1 MPRLYPRTRESADA
15 RAALMAKLPSQFP
28 LESDNLSC
36 SIRTR
41 YLQAERYNPCGR
53 KEKILFDKI
62 TSRIDK
68 LIYGLDQNYVIP
80 QDVTQKVVAGVYNG
94 ITTMELDNLA
104 AETAAYLTTKHPDYA
119 ILAAR
124 IAISNLHKETKKSFS
139 QVISDLYNFVNPK
152 TGKRAALISKET
164 FEVVSAN
171 AQTLDAAIIYNRDF
185 NYNYFG
191 FKTLERRVVERPQH
205 LIMRVAVGIHGSDI
219 ERVIETYNLMSE
231 RYSTHATPTLFNA
244 GTPNPQLSSCFL
256 VCMKDDSIE
265 GIHDTLKDC
274 AMISKSAGGIG
285 LSMHNIR
292 ATGYWSFLLDVV
304 LWLILPIDP
313 ILQGRTVI
321 PTASCPCSES
331 TMRPRVM
338 VDQGGNKRPG
348 AFAIYL
354 EPWHA
359 DIFEFI
365 DLRKNHG
372 KEQMRARDLFLA
384 LWIPDLF
391 MKRVEANGE
400 CEEFEA
406 LYEKYE
412 KEGRARQTI
421 SAQKLWYAI
430 LEAQIETGTPYMLY
444 KDAANS
450 KSNQK
455 NLGTIKSSNLCTEIV
470 EYSSP
475 EETAK
480 LHEITKVVAFNLN
493 RIIDV
498 NYYPIPEARRSNMRH
513 RPIGVGVQG
522 LADAFQALRMPF
534 DSPAAKELNQQI
546 FETIYHG
553 ALEAS
558 AEMAEKDGPYESY
571 QGSPASL
578 GQLQYD
584 MWGVTP
590 SPLWDWDALKAKIA
604 KNGLRNSLLTAPMPT
619 ASTSQ
624 ILGNN
629 ECFEP
634 YTSNIYTRRLVDLGL
649 WDDHMKNMIIAHN
662 GSVQNIPTIPD
673 DVKAIYKTVWEISQ
687 KKILELAAD
696 RGAFIC
702 QSQSLNVHL
711 AAPTLGQLTSMHFY
725 GWKRGQDGHVLPPHT
740 RPAAQAIQFTVDQS
754 ILNDAK
760 RRSCNDCG
768 PSPNA
773 PPPPLSSST
782 SNSRNASSSTPVG
795 GREPA
800 AAVKEAAVAPAV
812 PSSAAPAT
820 ADAEA
825 EAMLAKMALEDPDFA
840 AALKQLEDRKLE
852 EAKMYCALENK
863 EDCLINSGRYRGS
876 ELYHLDNLTFVETVN
891 PETPWGFAS
900 SPITICR
907 LPSGA
912 LIAFLARHGTGH
924 TITPSAVN
932 GRANIAALKSLGVRA
947 ILAFSAVGSLREEIP
962 PGDFCLPTQIIDR
975 TKGVRVASFFT
986 GNIVA
991 HASFADPFSKKLV
1004 AWLEVKVDE
1013 ALKKEGRNVKLHTN
1027 KTIVCMEGP
1036 QFSTRAES
1044 LMYRQWGG
1052 DLINMSVLPEAK
1064 LAREAE
1070 LGPVSVTRWLRRPRT
1085 TILGGRTEAGVTAA
1099 DVFKTL
1105 QANASTS
1112 RFVAAY
1118 VLEELAKGVADNNL
1132 MSILTEEEG
1141 SMKFS
1146 LMRQSSAEKDDP
1158 VAAQQLAYILP
1169 NYFGPS
1175 SKLG

>member
-1 MPRLYPRTRESADA
+1 
-15 RAALMAKLPSQFP
+15 MAFVFKRG
-28 LESDNLSC
+28 E
-36 SIRTR
+36 
-41 YLQAERYNPCGR
+41 R

-139 QVISDLYNFVNPK
+139 QVITDLYNFINPK

-164 FEVVSAN
+164 YDVVSAN

-191 FKTLERRVVERPQH
+191 FKTLERSYLLRIEGRVVERPQH
-205 LIMRVAVGIHGSDI
+205 LIMRVAVGIHGSDV

-231 RYSTHATPTLFNA
+231 RYFTHATPTLFNA

-256 VCMKDDSIE
+256 VCMKEDSIE
-265 GIHDTLKDC
+265 GIYDTLKDC

-285 LSMHNIR
+285 VSMHNIR
-292 ATGYWSFLLDVV
+292 ATGSYIAGTNGYSNGIVPMLRVYDA
-304 LWLILPIDP
+304 
-313 ILQGRTVI
+313 
-321 PTASCPCSES
+321 TA
-331 TMRPRVM
+331 RY

-400 CEEFEA
+400 WSLFCPNEAPGLHEVHSEEFEA

-412 KEGRARQTI
+412 KEGRARKVI
-421 SAQKLWYAI
+421 PAQKLWYAI

-455 NLGTIKSSNLCTEIV
+455 NLGTIKSSNLCTEII

-475 EETAK
+475 EETAVCNLASISLPSCISDGKYDFQK
-480 LHEITKVVAFNLN
+480 LHDITKVVAFNLN

-522 LADAFQALRMPF
+522 LADAFQCLRIPF

-558 AEMAEKDGPYESY
+558 SDMAEKDGPYESY
-571 QGSPASL
+571 EGSPASL

-590 SPLWDWDALKAKIA
+590 SAFWNWDALKAKIA
-604 KNGLRNSLLTAPMPT
+604 KTGLRNSLLTAPMPT

-634 YTSNIYTRRLVDLGL
+634 YTSNIYTRRVLSGEFQVVCPWLLRELVDLGL

-662 GSVQNIPTIPD
+662 GSVQNIPSIPD

-687 KKILELAAD
+687 KKILELSAD

-711 AAPTLGQLTSMHFY
+711 SAPTLGQLTSMHFY
-725 GWKRGQDGHVLPPHT
+725 GWKRGLKTGMYYLRT
-740 RPAAQAIQFTVDQS
+740 KPAAQAIQFTVDQS
-754 ILNDAK
+754 ILNDARVQNANAK
-760 RRSCNDCG
+760 ATKASAAAAAVSEALVTTIATAVPPMP
-768 PSPNA
+768 PS
-773 PPPPLSSST
+773 PPLSS
-782 SNSRNASSSTPVG
+782 ASSSSRDESLPTSARGRQPPVIAK
-795 GREPA
+795 EVPVA
-800 AAVKEAAVAPAV
+800 ATVLA
-812 PSSAAPAT
+812 SAAPT
-820 ADAEA
+820 AGDAEA
-825 EAMLAKMALEDPDFA
+825 DAMLAQMASEDPDFA

-863 EDCLINSGRYRGS
+863 EDCLMCSG
-876 ELYHLDNLTFVETVN
+876 
-891 PETPWGFAS
+891 
-900 SPITICR
+900 
-907 LPSGA
+907 
-912 LIAFLARHGTGH
+912 
-924 TITPSAVN
+924 
-932 GRANIAALKSLGVRA
+932 
-947 ILAFSAVGSLREEIP
+947 
-962 PGDFCLPTQIIDR
+962 
-975 TKGVRVASFFT
+975 
-986 GNIVA
+986 
-991 HASFADPFSKKLV
+991 
-1004 AWLEVKVDE
+1004 
-1013 ALKKEGRNVKLHTN
+1013 
-1027 KTIVCMEGP
+1027 
-1036 QFSTRAES
+1036 
-1044 LMYRQWGG
+1044 
-1052 DLINMSVLPEAK
+1052 
-1064 LAREAE
+1064 
-1070 LGPVSVTRWLRRPRT
+1070 
-1085 TILGGRTEAGVTAA
+1085 
-1099 DVFKTL
+1099 
-1105 QANASTS
+1105 
-1112 RFVAAY
+1112 
-1118 VLEELAKGVADNNL
+1118 
-1132 MSILTEEEG
+1132 
-1141 SMKFS
+1141 
-1146 LMRQSSAEKDDP
+1146 
-1158 VAAQQLAYILP
+1158 
-1169 NYFGPS
+1169 
-1175 SKLG
+1175 